1 MAAATTQEG
10 DSAPATLTEEPRS
23 QRTASASIPRV
34 ALQSDDDGED
44 VEDDDEEEDEED
56 DDDDDGEDEEPK
68 LKYTRLTANLGPV
81 YRNGDATS
89 TFVVAGDKMIVGT
102 HNGSIHILT
111 LPTFQP
117 LRNYNAHPSASVTSL
132 SISPFPPALPTFLAG
147 STTQSLESSD
157 PSPKKTTT
165 PHSSTSSVRTP
176 RNQPLV
182 PPTPQNQIYI
192 ASSSIDGHVCVSSLI
207 DPKDVT
213 LRNFARPVQ
222 AVALSP
228 EYKTDR
234 QYLSGG
240 LAGELILTTGGQAGV
255 RSNAN
260 TSHASQA
267 AQGWLGAIGL
277 GGNSGKD
284 TMLHSGEGTISTIK
298 WSLSGKFVAWCNEH
312 GIWIMRSNLH
322 LHNADSDLAWKRINF
337 IGKPN
342 RRIWEDM
349 AGVWKARIQWVDDD
363 QLESDDDAIIALN
376 SSHGAEKPEA
386 TLPHHRLHKNKKDGT
401 KKSNNRPEKMVI
413 GWGDAAWVVNVN
425 AGGDGTGKDVGER
438 SAGSADIIHF
448 LRFEDCI
455 VSGISLYTPSLLLVL
470 AYRTRDDDD
479 NPIPHDDSIPRR
491 GMHRRNNG
499 LSPELKLINAA
510 TSDEVEVDSLTVSR
524 FESLSAADYHLNTLY
539 VPHPKS
545 MTPAQR
551 GALEA
556 ISGGIWDVGISAAR
570 IFSSSASAVSIPS
583 SADAKASSVS
593 STGAGSSSTS
603 TRIAPAHPNASGAGL
618 KVYIQSPYD
627 CVLAIKRD
635 LSDHFNWE
643 LEHDNYKEAWELL
656 EDHPEVIASTIQ
668 QAPEASPISS
678 PSKRQGSLED
688 FFADDSASQTT
699 IAASKTN
706 INSAVEKEKRRVG
719 DLWVQQLVTAG
730 NWKEAGK
737 VAGRVLGTS
746 QRWEH
751 WVWKFA
757 QSNRFNEI
765 APHIP
770 KEQMQP
776 PLPSMVYEVILG
788 HYIINDRI
796 RFKHLL
802 EDWDPELFDIN
813 SVLEAIKSKLS
824 TGDVTEDS
832 IEGGEQGRDWRIL
845 QDALGKLY
853 LADGRQREALRC
865 YIRLQNAD
873 AAMSLIRDF
882 HLVEAIRDDIPG
894 FVLLRV
900 SKEQMESASLNE
912 LEESSS
918 EAIAVLVEEACR
930 GNVPTRDV
938 VDQLQRKGDS
948 FKPFLFFYLRTLW
961 KPESQ
966 ERKGRTAKERVN
978 AGNLAVNGKQ
988 IAEEFADLMV
998 ELFAEYDRELLLK
1011 FLRES
1016 QSYDLGKATAICE
1029 RREYIPELVH
1039 ILSKTGQTKR
1049 ALYLI
1054 IERLSDVSF
1063 AISFAKEQDDPE
1075 LWDDLLEYSM
1085 DKPHF
1090 IRGLLEEV
1098 GTAIDPI
1105 QLVRRIPEGLEIEGL
1120 RDGIGRMVREYEIQH
1135 SISEG
1140 VARVLRGEVAAG
1152 MDTLR
1157 AGRRRGVKFEVIPCD
1172 DDNEEV
1178 PALTEKPST
1187 ASTKEKG
1194 HKAKATELDIQP
1206 KSIDP
1211 LTAANLT
1218 TKDTSTTANTSTN
1231 PDAHLDPPPPEA
1243 HTGEAPPGHCTGCY
1257 RPFTVPTV
1265 EEESITQ
1272 GALPLSRD
1280 TLVGFACGHVFH
1292 LSCLLPK
1299 TSASASVAATLQQQL
1314 SSDALVEGSSGRWTR
1329 SVNTKITHAL
1339 VIKNAVGR
1347 GCVVCREKE
1356 DVVSE
1361 NAT

>member
-1 MAAATTQEG
+1 MAAATTQD
-10 DSAPATLTEEPRS
+10 DSAPAALTEESHR
-23 QRTASASIPRV
+23 QRTASDSKHSV
-34 ALQSDDDGED
+34 AQPSDDDDDDADDDDEG
-44 VEDDDEEEDEED
+44 DDDEEES
-56 DDDDDGEDEEPK
+56 EDEEPK
-68 LKYTRLTANLGPV
+68 LKYMRLTPSLGPV

-102 HNGSIHILT
+102 HNGNIHILT
-111 LPTFQP
+111 LPAFQP
-117 LRNYNAHPSASVTSL
+117 LRTYNAHPSASVTSL
-132 SISPFPPALPTFLAG
+132 SVSPFPPAIPTFLSNSPTRSFEASDTSTKKAATPQG
-147 STTQSLESSD
+147 ST
-157 PSPKKTTT
+157 
-165 PHSSTSSVRTP
+165 RAP
-176 RNQPLV
+176 RNQAHV

-192 ASSSIDGHVCVSSLI
+192 ASSSIDGHVCVSSLV

-284 TMLHSGEGTISTIK
+284 TVLHSGEGTISTIK
-298 WSLSGKFVAWCNEH
+298 WSLSGKFVAWANEH
-312 GIWIMRSNLH
+312 GVRIMRSNLH
-322 LHNADSDLAWKRINF
+322 LQNADSDSAWKRIGF
-337 IGKPN
+337 IDKPN

-349 AGVWKARIQWVDDD
+349 AGVWKARIEWVDEDR
-363 QLESDDDAIIALN
+363 LESDDDAIISLN
-376 SSHGAEKPEA
+376 SGHDTENLDA
-386 TLPHHRLHKNKKDGT
+386 TLPHHRLHRNKKDGEK
-401 KKSNNRPEKMVI
+401 KKSNSRLEKMVI
-413 GWGDAAWVVNVN
+413 GWGDAAWVIHVNP
-425 AGGDGTGKDVGER
+425 GGAGTGKDVGER
-438 SAGSADIIHF
+438 SVGSAEIVHF
-448 LRFEDCI
+448 LRFDDCI

-491 GMHRRNNG
+491 GMHRRHNG
-499 LSPELKLINAA
+499 LSPELKLIDAA

-539 VPHPKS
+539 VPHPKA

-551 GALEA
+551 SALEA
-556 ISGGIWDVGISAAR
+556 ISGGIWDAGISAAR
-570 IFSSSASAVSIPS
+570 IFSSGASVISVPS
-583 SADAKASSVS
+583 SADVKGSSASSAS
-593 STGAGSSSTS
+593 AGTSSTS
-603 TRIAPAHPNASGAGL
+603 TPGKRLAQAHPYASGPGL

-635 LSDHFNWE
+635 LSDHFKWE
-643 LEHDNYKEAWELL
+643 VDHKNYKDAWQLL
-656 EDHPEVIASTIQ
+656 EDHPEVAPSSAQ
-668 QAPEASPISS
+668 HAPEVSPSS
-678 PSKRQGSLED
+678 TLSKRQGSLQE
-688 FFADDSASQTT
+688 FFADENESQTT
-699 IAASKTN
+699 IPAPKN
-706 INSAVEKEKRRVG
+706 NNSAVEKEKRKIG
-719 DLWVQQLVTAG
+719 DLWVQQLVSAG
-730 NWKEAGK
+730 NWNEAGK

-770 KEQMQP
+770 KKQVQP

-788 HYIINDRI
+788 HYIINDRV

-813 SVLEAIKSKLS
+813 SVIEAIKSKLS
-824 TGDVTEDS
+824 IGDVTEDT
-832 IEGGEQGRDWRIL
+832 IEGDEQGRDWRIL

-873 AAMSLIRDF
+873 AAMSLIREF

-900 SKEQMESASLNE
+900 SKEQMESASLAE

-918 EAIAVLVEEACR
+918 EAIAALVEEACR
-930 GNVPTRDV
+930 GNVPTHDV
-938 VDQLQRKGDS
+938 VDQLQRRGDA

-978 AGNLAVNGKQ
+978 AGHLAVNGKH

-1011 FLRES
+1011 YLRES

-1140 VARVLRGEVAAG
+1140 VARVLRGEVATG

-1157 AGRRRGVKFEVIPCD
+1157 AGRKRGVKFEVIPCD
-1172 DDNEEV
+1172 DDNDEIS
-1178 PALTEKPST
+1178 ALAENPSNTEKRNNIH
-1187 ASTKEKG
+1187 TK
-1194 HKAKATELDIQP
+1194 ELDIRP
-1206 KSIDP
+1206 KRIDP
-1211 LTAANLT
+1211 PSATNLT
-1218 TKDTSTTANTSTN
+1218 TNDTSTTANTSTA
-1231 PDAHLDPPPPEA
+1231 PGPHLDPPPPEA
-1243 HTGEAPPGHCTGCY
+1243 PNGEAPPGHCTGCH
-1257 RPFTVPTV
+1257 RPFSLPTA

-1314 SSDALVEGSSGRWTR
+1314 SSDALSEGIAGRWTR

-1339 VIKNAVGR
+1339 VIKSAIGR
-1347 GCVVCREKE
+1347 GCVVCRERE

-1361 NAT
+1361 TS